1 MAHNKSNTAL
11 LHEIDIT
18 FSPIYLSEATYVI
31 SSFNLMTVLNEL
43 IADAIIILQNYRSLW
58 IKAIYVAFSN
68 NAIQIPVFTKEIW
81 RKTKYFQYLVF
92 IRCYPNPS
100 IFLQHLYPQTKKQI
114 YTPKLKLYSGVSMPN
129 KFERILHFISYFQN
143 IKPSVIAW
151 IWL

>member
-31 SSFNLMTVLNEL
+31 SSLNLMTVLNEL

-68 NAIQIPVFTKEIW
+68 NAIQIPVFTKEI
-81 RKTKYFQYLVF
+81 
-92 IRCYPNPS
+92 
-100 IFLQHLYPQTKKQI
+100 
-114 YTPKLKLYSGVSMPN
+114 
-129 KFERILHFISYFQN
+129 
-143 IKPSVIAW
+143 
-151 IWL
+151 